1 MRSIERMQAALKR
14 AQLAF
19 NLPAEPDDEARSLR
33 IVALC
38 RGIMFSALS
47 QALAPHQIVC
57 ALSEKAAI
65 DLALGDVADG
75 LVIDATMNGLSA
87 IDFVEKVRAHP
98 DLADIPLLAFAPA
111 YEHQG
116 LLAAGIDRIVTAAT
130 IGNDALP
137 LCHAYRDV
145 RSLRARL
152 RKTKSSPGAHV
163 ISTEADALRHITLA
177 LDDEHAS
184 FTLAALSAVRVEDPA
199 AQLMDA
205 KVCRAVFQM
214 LASLTRAEDVVL
226 DCGEAGLLLIL
237 PDVSAQLAAAVMSRL
252 DGIARHSAFLKSDG
266 TVVDGVSIKYQLV
279 TPADFTSAQA
289 MWDKARSFV

>member
-1 MRSIERMQAALKR
+1 MQAALKR
-14 AQLAF
+14 AQIAL
-19 NLPAEPDDEARSLR
+19 NLPADPDTEAGTLR

-38 RGIMFSALS
+38 RGTMFSALNLT
-47 QALAPHQIVC
+47 LAPHQIVC

-65 DLALGDVADG
+65 DLALGDVAEG
-75 LVIDATMNGLSA
+75 LVIDATMTGLSA

-98 DLADIPLLAFAPA
+98 DLADIPLLAFAPT

-116 LLAAGIDRIVTAAT
+116 LLDAGIDRIVTAAT

-184 FTLAALSAVRVEDPA
+184 FTLAGLSAVRVEDPA
-199 AQLMDA
+199 EQVTDPT
-205 KVCRAVFQM
+205 VCRAVFQM

-237 PDVSAQLAAAVMSRL
+237 PDVSAQLALPIISRL

-266 TVVDGVSIKYQLV
+266 TVVDGVSLECRLV
-279 TPADFTSAQA
+279 TPADFTSAKA
-289 MWDKARSFV
+289 MWDTACSFV

>member
-1 MRSIERMQAALKR
+1 VRSIERMQAALKR
-14 AQLAF
+14 AQIAL
-19 NLPAEPDDEARSLR
+19 NLPADPDTEAGTLR

-38 RGIMFSALS
+38 RGTMFSALNLT
-47 QALAPHQIVC
+47 LAPHQIVC

-65 DLALGDVADG
+65 DLALGDVAEG
-75 LVIDATMNGLSA
+75 LVIDATMTGLSA

-98 DLADIPLLAFAPA
+98 DLADIPLLAFAPT

-116 LLAAGIDRIVTAAT
+116 LLDAGIDRIVTAAT

-184 FTLAALSAVRVEDPA
+184 FTLAGLSAVRVEDPA
-199 AQLMDA
+199 EQVTDPT
-205 KVCRAVFQM
+205 VCRAVFQM

-237 PDVSAQLAAAVMSRL
+237 PDVSAQLALPIISRL

-266 TVVDGVSIKYQLV
+266 TVVDGVSLECRLV
-279 TPADFTSAQA
+279 TPADFTSAKA
-289 MWDKARSFV
+289 MWDTACSFV

>member
-14 AQLAF
+14 AQIAL
-19 NLPAEPDDEARSLR
+19 NLPADPDTEAGTLR

-38 RGIMFSALS
+38 RGTMFSALNLT
-47 QALAPHQIVC
+47 LAPHQIVC

-65 DLALGDVADG
+65 DLALGDVAEG
-75 LVIDATMNGLSA
+75 LVIDATMTGLSA

-98 DLADIPLLAFAPA
+98 DLADIPLLAFAPT

-116 LLAAGIDRIVTAAT
+116 LLDAGIDRIVTAAT

-184 FTLAALSAVRVEDPA
+184 FTLAGLSAVRVEDPA
-199 AQLMDA
+199 EQVTDPT
-205 KVCRAVFQM
+205 VCRAVFQM

-237 PDVSAQLAAAVMSRL
+237 PDVSAQLALPIISRL

-266 TVVDGVSIKYQLV
+266 TVVDGVSLECRLV
-279 TPADFTSAQA
+279 TPADFTSAKA
-289 MWDKARSFV
+289 MWDTACSFV